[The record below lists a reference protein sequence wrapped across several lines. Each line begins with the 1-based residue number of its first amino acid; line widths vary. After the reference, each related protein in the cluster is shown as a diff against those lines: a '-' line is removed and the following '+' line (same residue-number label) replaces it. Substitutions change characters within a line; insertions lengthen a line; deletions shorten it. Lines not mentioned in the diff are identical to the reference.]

1 MYVLKIPMTENGKE
15 SFTDAFDITKNKFAP
30 ESFVHD
36 QVQNL
41 CKYYE
46 NFMETLEMKIPIPV
60 AGGGQS
66 EVLLTLKE
74 ARLGEVEISTDSNWI
89 PKKFKEN
96 DIPVANF
103 ELKISTKIERLL
115 HGFAKIYIRRIEKH
129 NESVTSMLDEQF
141 KAPAN
146 EPKELAE
153 KRIKTREADEKRQK
167 LAIPSCVEEAVFL
180 TMVDAIKSKREE
192 GSTKAMQDDFKEF
205 YSEEKEKKPDTTKK

>member
-15 SFTDAFDITKNKFAP
+15 SFTDAFDIAKNKFAP

-66 EVLLTLKE
+66 EVLLSLKE
-74 ARLGEVEISTDSNWI
+74 ARLGEVEISTDSNWL

-96 DIPVANF
+96 EIPVSHF

-115 HGFAKIYIRRIEKH
+115 IGFSKIYIRRIERH
-129 NESVTSMLDEQF
+129 NESVTQMLNDQF
-141 KAPAN
+141 KAPPN
-146 EPKELAE
+146 EAKELAE

-180 TMVDAIKSKREE
+180 TMVEALKAKREE
-192 GSTKAMQDDFKEF
+192 GSTKAMQNDFKEF
-205 YSEEKEKKPDTTKK
+205 YSEEKEKPTKK